1 MVFNA
6 TSSFFFRFD
15 VTWFMVFNATSSFFF
30 RFDVAWFMVFNA
42 TSSFFLGLMWLGLWC
57 LMPLQVFF

>member
-1 MVFNA
+1 MWLGLWCLMPLQGV
-6 TSSFFFRFD
+6 
-15 VTWFMVFNATSSFFF
+15 FF

-57 LMPLQVFF
+57 LMPLQVFNVKCKWRVMYLT